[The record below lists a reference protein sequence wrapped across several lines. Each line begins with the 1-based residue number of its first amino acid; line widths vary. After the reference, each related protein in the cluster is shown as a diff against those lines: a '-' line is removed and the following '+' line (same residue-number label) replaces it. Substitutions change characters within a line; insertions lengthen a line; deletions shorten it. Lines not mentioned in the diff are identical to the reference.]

1 MIQAIP
7 TPISTPMDIWL
18 IWLMKP
24 AISFLLFIWIV
35 NGLVSI
41 ITRDLYSIR
50 VALWITLLLF
60 FFGYIPFK

>member
-1 MIQAIP
+1 MLQAIP
-7 TPISTPMDIWL
+7 TPISTPIDLWIIWL
-18 IWLMKP
+18 TKP

-35 NGLVSI
+35 NGLVSV

-60 FFGYIPFK
+60 FFGLIPFK

>member
-7 TPISTPMDIWL
+7 TPIPSPIDMWH

-24 AISFLLFIWIV
+24 AITFLLFIWIV

-41 ITRDLYSIR
+41 ITKDLYSIR

-60 FFGYIPFK
+60 FFGLIPFK

>member
-1 MIQAIP
+1 MLQAIP
-7 TPISTPMDIWL
+7 TPIPSTIDLWFIWL
-18 IWLMKP
+18 TKP

-60 FFGYIPFK
+60 FFGLIPFK